1 MPDTGLNKAGMGKGV
16 TAPVPVTAPDN
27 ASFQVVA
34 IGASAGGLEAFKKLV
49 DALPAPSGM
58 AFILVQHLEP
68 THRSMLVELL
78 AEHTRLTVVEAADGM
93 HIAPEYLYVIP
104 PGAYLSASKGALRLS
119 PPEMRGGARRGARLP
134 FDVLLRSLADEYGPR
149 VACVVLSGSGN
160 DGSAGLRVVKA
171 AGGFAVVQDPAEAD
185 YDGMPR
191 SAIATGDVDVVTPAA
206 EIPEA
211 LLAKRTGRT
220 AAAASESTTG
230 EDAPGAVAADRSS
243 LDLLSQ
249 VIELMHGR
257 TGYDFTPYKSGTL
270 KRRIERR
277 MALASLKR
285 SELSRYLE
293 LLRHDAGELDLLAKD
308 LLIHVTSFFRDPA
321 AYACLAETVIPALLH
336 GHAEKGAPAVAP
348 DRLVR
353 VWVAGCS
360 TGEEAYSIVMLFHE
374 AMEAQGRDAGP
385 GAAPIIK
392 LQVFASDLDPDAVA
406 VAREGLYPAS
416 ITTDVSAKRL
426 ARFFSKEDGHGYRV
440 LPELRGAVVFTVQD
454 LLSDPPFS
462 RLDLISCRNVMIYLG
477 TEAQTKAGA
486 LFHFALKEGGY
497 LLLGSAE
504 TVGEIDGRFQMVEK
518 AARLYRH
525 VGPKRPGDLSFTD
538 ASPGANGVKPARSD
552 RTPVLSRLASLA
564 ELCRQ
569 TVLDQH
575 APAAVLCDARYA
587 CLYLLGPTDSYL
599 QVPPGQVTD
608 DLVMMAR
615 RAVRPRLRAALI
627 EAAQTGI
634 RATAPG
640 GKIMRDGHQVWFTI
654 DVQPLHRDGE
664 ALFLVCFVDA
674 PHPAQESGA
683 RQKLAAGAGTPPR
696 RAAPRVAEFEQ
707 EMAALRAEL
716 NASNQALQ
724 AVAEDQ
730 RAVNEEALSVS
741 EEFQSTNEELLT
753 SKEELQSLNEE
764 LTALNSQLQETLDRQ
779 RTTSDDLQN
788 ILYSTDVAT
797 LFLDRDMGIRFFTP
811 ATRALFNVIP
821 GDIGRPL
828 ADLHSLAT
836 DTLLPAD
843 ARAVLHDLQPVERE
857 IETPG
862 GVWFRRRILPYR
874 TSRAAGG
881 GVEGVVI
888 TFNDIT
894 RRKQGAAVLEAAK
907 QAAEAANRAKSR
919 FLGAASHDLRQPM
932 QTLALLQGLL
942 AGAVAG
948 ATGADRAPGLVARM
962 DDTLSAMTGM
972 LDTLLDINQIEAGVV
987 RAELSNVHVD
997 SLLTRMRDEF
1007 TYHAQAKGLKLLVMP
1022 CSLTIRTD
1030 PRLLEQMLRNLI
1042 SNALKYTKSGR
1053 VLVGCR
1059 RHGTGGSET
1068 VSIEVWDTGIGI
1080 PFAELD
1086 AVFDEYHQVGNEPR
1100 DRSRGLGL
1108 GLAIVQRLG
1117 KLLGH
1122 PLGVR
1127 SRPGKGSVFIV
1138 DTPRVFD
1145 QVQSGP
1151 LIRTAAPDPEPVAAG
1166 QGVTA
1171 VASDHVLST
1180 GTILVIEDDPD
1191 LLDLLQTLLLNAGW
1205 LVKAFPDGPA
1215 ALAVLHSGVLDPHP
1229 PCLLLAD
1236 YNLPGGTNGLQA
1248 VDALRQMVHG
1258 RPAGVTPAI
1267 ILTGDISAA
1276 TLQAIASQD
1285 CLHLSKPVSPHGLI
1299 AAIEGLLAGGSRHPA
1314 ATRHP
1319 PASDAPI
1326 VFVVDDDAG
1335 IRTVMRDVLEQGDYV
1350 VEDYAGGEVFLTGY
1364 GAGRPGR
1371 DTCLLVDAAMPGMDG
1386 LEVLRRLSAAG
1397 HHLPAIVI
1405 TGHGDVPMAVEA
1417 MKVGALDF
1425 IEKPVSLPDLLASIG
1440 RAMDQSRDA
1449 GARSAWQ
1456 AAASGSIAGLTPR
1469 QRGIMSMVLAG
1480 HPSKNIAADLGISQR
1495 TVENHRAAIMHKTGA
1510 RSLPALA
1517 RLALA
1522 AEG

>member
-1 MPDTGLNKAGMGKGV
+1 MPDTVLNGTGTGKGGA
-16 TAPVPVTAPDN
+16 TQVPITAPDC
-27 ASFQVVA
+27 ASFYVVA
-34 IGASAGGLEAFKKLV
+34 IGASAGGLEAFNKLL
-49 DALPAPSGM
+49 DALPTPSGM

-78 AEHTRLTVVEAADGM
+78 AEHTHLAVVEAADGM
-93 HIAPEYLYVIP
+93 RIAPETLYVIP

-149 VACVVLSGSGN
+149 VACVVLSGNGN
-160 DGSAGLRVVKA
+160 DGSAGLRMVKA
-171 AGGFAVVQDPAEAD
+171 AGGSVIVQDPAEAD

-206 EIPEA
+206 GIPEA
-211 LLAKRTGRT
+211 LLAEGVGRT
-220 AAAASESTTG
+220 AATASERATDQ
-230 EDAPGAVAADRSS
+230 DAPGAVAPNQSS
-243 LDLLSQ
+243 SDLLSQ
-249 VIELMHGR
+249 VIELMHAR

-285 SELSRYLE
+285 DGLDRYLDM
-293 LLRHDAGELDLLAKD
+293 LRHDEGELDLLAKD

-336 GHAEKGAPAVAP
+336 GHTGNGAPAVAL

-374 AMEAQGRDAGP
+374 AMAAQGRDAGP
-385 GAAPIIK
+385 GAAPMIK
-392 LQVFASDLDPDAVA
+392 LQVFASDLDADTVA

-416 ITTDVSAKRL
+416 ITADVSAERL

-462 RLDLISCRNVMIYLG
+462 RLDLISCRNLMIYLG
-477 TEAQTKAGA
+477 AEAQAKAAA
-486 LFHFALKEGGY
+486 LFHFALKEDGW

-504 TVGEIDGRFQMVEK
+504 TVGETDGRFRMVEK

-525 VGPKRPGDLSFTD
+525 VGPKRPGDLSFTE
-538 ASPGANGVKPARSD
+538 ASPGANGAKTARPD
-552 RTPVLSRLASLA
+552 RAPVLSRLASLA

-608 DLVMMAR
+608 DLVIMAR

-640 GKIMRDGHQVWFTI
+640 GKIVRDGHQVPFTI
-654 DVQPLHRDGE
+654 DVQPLQHDGE

-674 PHPAQESGA
+674 PSPVRESRA
-683 RQKLAAGAGTPPR
+683 AQKLVPGA
-696 RAAPRVAEFEQ
+696 RAAPRVADVER
-707 EMAALRAEL
+707 EMDALRAEL
-716 NASNQALQ
+716 KASNQALE
-724 AVAEDQ
+724 ASAEDQ

-788 ILYSTDVAT
+788 ILNSTDVAT
-797 LFLDRDMGIRFFTP
+797 LFLDRDMAIRFFTP

-843 ARAVLHDLQPVERE
+843 ARAVLHDLQPIERE

-894 RRKQGAAVLEAAK
+894 RRRQGAAVLEAAK

-948 ATGADRAPGLVARM
+948 ATGADRAAGLLARM

-987 RAELSNVHVD
+987 RPELSDLHVD
-997 SLLTRMRDEF
+997 SLLTRMREEF

-1022 CSLTIRTD
+1022 CSVTIRTD

-1059 RHGTGGSET
+1059 RHGSGGSKT

-1080 PFAELD
+1080 PSAELD

-1100 DRSRGLGL
+1100 DRGRGLGL

-1122 PLGVR
+1122 PVGVR

-1138 DTPRVFD
+1138 DTPRVLD
-1145 QVQSGP
+1145 EVQSEPLAETAVHGP
-1151 LIRTAAPDPEPVAAG
+1151 GPAAAG

-1171 VASDHVLST
+1171 VTSDHVLNT

-1205 LVKAFPDGPA
+1205 LVKAVPDGPA
-1215 ALAVLHSGVLDPHP
+1215 ALAVLHSGGLDPHP

-1236 YNLPGGTNGLQA
+1236 YNLPGGMNGLQA
-1248 VDALRQMVHG
+1248 VDALRKVVHG
-1258 RPAGVTPAI
+1258 PPAGVTPAI
-1267 ILTGDISAA
+1267 ILTGDISAT

-1299 AAIEGLLAGGSRHPA
+1299 AAINGLLAAGSRNPA

-1335 IRTVMRDVLEQGDYV
+1335 IRSVMRDVLEQGGYV
-1350 VEDYAGGEVFLTGY
+1350 LEDYAGGEAFLTGY

-1417 MKVGALDF
+1417 MKAGALDF

-1440 RAMDQSRDA
+1440 RALDQSRDD

-1469 QRGIMSMVLAG
+1469 QRGIMTMVLAG
-1480 HPSKNIAADLGISQR
+1480 QPSKNIAADLGISQR

>member
-16 TAPVPVTAPDN
+16 TAPVPMTAPDS
-27 ASFQVVA
+27 AGFQVVA
-34 IGASAGGLEAFKKLV
+34 IGASAGGPEALKKLL
-49 DALPAPSGM
+49 DALPVPSGM
-58 AFILVQHLEP
+58 AFILVQHLAP
-68 THRSMLVELL
+68 THRGKLVELL
-78 AEHTRLTVVEAADGM
+78 AEHTHLAVVEAADGI
-93 HIAPEYLYVIP
+93 HIEPEYLYVIP
-104 PGAYLSASKGALRLS
+104 PGAYLSVSNGTLRLS

-134 FDVLLRSLADEYGPR
+134 FDMLLRSLADEYGPR

-160 DGSAGLRVVKA
+160 DGCAGLRVVKA
-171 AGGFAVVQDPAEAD
+171 AGGFAVAQDPAEAD

-191 SAIATGDVDVVTPAA
+191 SAIATGDVDVVTSAA
-206 EIPEA
+206 EIPQA

-220 AAAASESTTG
+220 AIAASKSATG
-230 EDAPGAVAADRSS
+230 ADAPGAVAPDRSS
-243 LDLLSQ
+243 ADLLSQ
-249 VIELMHGR
+249 IIELTHAR
-257 TGYDFTPYKSGTL
+257 TGYDFTPYKLGTL
-270 KRRIERR
+270 TRRIERR

-285 SELSRYLE
+285 GELSRYLK
-293 LLRHDAGELDLLAKD
+293 LLQHDADELDLLAKD

-336 GHAEKGAPAVAP
+336 GHAENGAPAVAP
-348 DRLVR
+348 DRPVR

-374 AMEAQGRDAGP
+374 AMAALGGNAGP
-385 GAAPIIK
+385 GAAPLIK
-392 LQVFASDLDPDAVA
+392 LQVFASDLDHDAVA
-406 VAREGLYPAS
+406 IARAGLYPAS
-416 ITTDVSAKRL
+416 ITADVSAERL
-426 ARFFSKEDGHGYRV
+426 ARFFSKEDGYGYRV

-462 RLDLISCRNVMIYLG
+462 RLDLISCRNLMIYLG
-477 TEAQTKAGA
+477 TEAQTKAAA
-486 LFHFALKEGGY
+486 LFHFALNEGGC
-497 LLLGSAE
+497 LLLGNAE
-504 TVGEIDGRFQMVEK
+504 TVSETDGRFRMVEK

-525 VGPKRPGDLSFTD
+525 VGPKRPADLSFIG
-538 ASPGANGVKPARSD
+538 ASPGANGVKPARPD
-552 RTPVLSRLASLA
+552 RAPVLSRQTRLA

-575 APAAVLCDARYA
+575 APAAVLCDAQHA

-615 RAVRPRLRAALI
+615 RAVRPRLRAALM
-627 EAAQTGI
+627 EAAQTGV
-634 RATAPG
+634 RVTAPG
-640 GKIMRDGHQVWFTI
+640 GGVRDGHRVSFTI
-654 DVQPLHRDGE
+654 DVQPLQHDGE

-674 PHPAQESGA
+674 PHPVQESGA
-683 RQKLAAGAGTPPR
+683 RRKLPAGAGTPPR
-696 RAAPRVAEFEQ
+696 FAAPRVAEFER
-707 EMAALRAEL
+707 EIDALRAEL
-716 NASNQALQ
+716 KASNQALE
-724 AVAEDQ
+724 ASAEDQ
-730 RAVNEEALSVS
+730 RAVNKEARSIS
-741 EEFQSTNEELLT
+741 EDFQSTNEELLT
-753 SKEELQSLNEE
+753 SKEEVQSLNEE
-764 LTALNSQLQETLDRQ
+764 LTALNSQLQETVDRQ

-811 ATRALFNVIP
+811 AIRALFNIIP

-843 ARAVLHDLQPVERE
+843 ARAVLHDRQPVERE
-857 IETPG
+857 IETPD
-862 GVWFRRRILPYR
+862 GVWFRRRILPYH

-888 TFNDIT
+888 TFTDIS
-894 RRKQGAAVLEAAK
+894 RRKQETAALEVAK

-948 ATGADRAPGLVARM
+948 TTGSDRAAGLVARM

-972 LDTLLDINQIEAGVV
+972 LNTLADINQIEAGVV

-1007 TYHAQAKGLKLLVMP
+1007 TDHAQAKGLKLLVMP
-1022 CSLTIRTD
+1022 CSVTIRTD

-1042 SNALKYTKSGR
+1042 ANALKYTDRGR

-1086 AVFDEYHQVGNEPR
+1086 AVFDEYHQVDNVPR
-1100 DRSRGLGL
+1100 DRSHGLGL

-1127 SRPGKGSVFIV
+1127 SRPGKGSVFTV
-1138 DTPRVFD
+1138 NTPRVFD
-1145 QVQSGP
+1145 AVQSGP
-1151 LIRTAAPDPEPVAAG
+1151 LIETAATGPEPAAAG

-1171 VASDHVLST
+1171 VAGNHVPST

-1205 LVKAFPDGPA
+1205 LVKAVPDGPA
-1215 ALAVLHSGVLDPHP
+1215 ALAVLHSGVLGPHP

-1236 YNLPGGTNGLQA
+1236 YTLPGGINGLQA
-1248 VDALRQMVHG
+1248 VDALRQVVHG
-1258 RPAGVTPAI
+1258 PSAGVTPAI

-1276 TLQAIASQD
+1276 TLQAIANQD
-1285 CLHLSKPVSPHGLI
+1285 CLHLSKPISPRGLI
-1299 AAIEGLLAGGSRHPA
+1299 TAIEGLLAGGSRHPA
-1314 ATRHP
+1314 AAHHP

-1335 IRTVMRDVLEQGDYV
+1335 IRSVMRDVLEQGGYV
-1350 VEDYAGGEVFLTGY
+1350 LEDYAGGEPFLTGY

-1405 TGHGDVPMAVEA
+1405 TGHGDVPMAVQA
-1417 MKVGALDF
+1417 MKAGALDF

-1469 QRGIMSMVLAG
+1469 QRDIMSMVLAG
-1480 HPSKNIAADLGISQR
+1480 QPSKNIAADLGISQR